1 MFQTLFEFE
10 DVTLGSG
17 KLGILIDTHTHL
29 ASTNAVT
36 LFHPANIASLMLLYP
51 RAQTDI
57 FKCFTLSE
65 QQFKTNQN
73 FNLFFF

>member
-17 KLGILIDTHTHL
+17 KLGILIDTHIL
-29 ASTNAVT
+29 IDTNAVT

-57 FKCFTLSE
+57 FKCFILSE